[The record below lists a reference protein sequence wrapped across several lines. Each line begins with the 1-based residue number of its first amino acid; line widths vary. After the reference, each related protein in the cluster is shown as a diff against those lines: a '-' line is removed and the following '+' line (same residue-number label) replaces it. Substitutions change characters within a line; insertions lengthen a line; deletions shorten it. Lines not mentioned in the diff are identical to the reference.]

1 MAQVIPGSASDEGDS
16 RRLIIDLSRQ
26 DEDPTLMEMEG
37 EFQDVV
43 GRKTKDIGSIAGKRK
58 LSDNQEDTQ
67 GCLSAKKQNRGI
79 GKLSD
84 DQMRRGN
91 SLVVYI
97 KGQDVIITKLKSAH
111 VKAEILKEFGAVN
124 EIELAGES
132 LRVYCKDT
140 KQRNEILSAEQL
152 GKVKI
157 IASEPFF
164 IANEHSGKPA
174 RLKKGVVYGIP
185 TDVPE
190 EEIAEELEIMK
201 VERLYRLINGE
212 KQPTLSVALFFKH
225 DQEIPSEVDFRYKVY
240 TVRSFIPSPV
250 RCYACQRF
258 GHIAKNCRSSKLR
271 CPKCT
276 GNHEFKDCGITARDS
291 FKCGNC
297 GGAHSAAHKGCPKFL
312 EAKEVVKES
321 AK

>member
-1 MAQVIPGSASDEGDS
+1 
-16 RRLIIDLSRQ
+16 
-26 DEDPTLMEMEG
+26 
-37 EFQDVV
+37 
-43 GRKTKDIGSIAGKRK
+43 
-58 LSDNQEDTQ
+58 
-67 GCLSAKKQNRGI
+67 
-79 GKLSD
+79 
-84 DQMRRGN
+84 
-91 SLVVYI
+91 
-97 KGQDVIITKLKSAH
+97 
-111 VKAEILKEFGAVN
+111 
-124 EIELAGES
+124 
-132 LRVYCKDT
+132 
-140 KQRNEILSAEQL
+140 
-152 GKVKI
+152 
-157 IASEPFF
+157 
-164 IANEHSGKPA
+164 
-174 RLKKGVVYGIP
+174 
-185 TDVPE
+185 
-190 EEIAEELEIMK
+190 MK

-321 AK
+321 AKCNITYAQALTRVRERAASHVRTQHPTHSITQTPIQNTVLRGLPQMQYTKQRTHTLASEQHIITQAL